1 VFQISVQ
8 FAARVLKMM
17 AFFEELVI
25 SACFFLKMAAI
36 LMALT
41 SLNRSVMRQMLGA
54 RSFFSSFSQA

>member
-1 VFQISVQ
+1 
-8 FAARVLKMM
+8 MM

-41 SLNRSVMRQMLGA
+41 SLKRSVMRQMLGA